1 MKWNEKEE
9 IDREY
14 QSSIQQERPNV
25 PVKLV
30 EASRCFLIPTS
41 IPCPT
46 QDVVK

>member
-14 QSSIQQERPNV
+14 QSSIQQERPKV

-30 EASRCFLIPTS
+30 KASRCFLIPTS